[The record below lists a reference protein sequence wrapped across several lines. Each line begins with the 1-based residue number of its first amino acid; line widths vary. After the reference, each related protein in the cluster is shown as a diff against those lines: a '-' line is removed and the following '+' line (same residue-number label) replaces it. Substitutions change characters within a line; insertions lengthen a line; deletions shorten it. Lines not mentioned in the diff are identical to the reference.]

1 MIKVFKLP
9 DLGEGLTESEIVAWH
24 VMPGDTVEL
33 NQHIADVETAKAV
46 VELPSPFAGTV
57 TELHQEP
64 GVVVHV
70 GEPIVSFEVEG
81 AGGAEPLSAGGDGAA
96 QPVEAG
102 FPGFSTPETDAAGG
116 VENGVGSIPAER
128 EAVLVGYGAAAE
140 RGGRPKR
147 RPRLGGPGAERVET
161 ARPAPERVET
171 ARPAPERVEAAR
183 PAPERVEAARPAPE
197 RVEAARPAP
206 ERVETA
212 RPAPERVEAARP
224 ERPRSTPPVRA
235 LARELGVDLAMI
247 TGTGPDGLITRDDVR
262 AKATGSAGAQ
272 DAASAARADTPTSQ
286 TGAQTRAESRAESR
300 AQTGGQTAAQTG
312 TAARETRS
320 PIKSLRKVTAA
331 AMVQSAFTAPHVTEF
346 LTVDVTPTVELLEVL
361 KHSRAFADY
370 RIGILTV
377 VAKALCIAVARN
389 PSLNTRWDDTA
400 GEIVQYNYVNLGIAA
415 ATPRGLIVPNI
426 KEAQALGLTELA
438 SALAALTETARA
450 GTTRQDALSG
460 GTISITNIGVFGI
473 DAGTPILNPG
483 EAAIL
488 AMGGIRRAPW
498 EYQGE
503 IALRSVM
510 TLSLSFDHR
519 LVDGEQGSRFLA
531 DISSIL
537 ANPGMVLTM
546 V

>member
-24 VMPGDTVEL
+24 VVPGDTVEL

-57 TELHQEP
+57 TELHQLP

-70 GEPIVSFEVEG
+70 GEPIVSFEVAG
-81 AGGAEPLSAGGDGAA
+81 AGSAGPQSAGGDGAA
-96 QPVEAG
+96 QPVEAL
-102 FPGFSTPETDAAGG
+102 FSDPAKPETDAAGSTG
-116 VENGVGSIPAER
+116 DHPASAPADR

-147 RPRLGGPGAERVET
+147 RPRFGGSVIEPVDT
-161 ARPAPERVET
+161 APPAPEPVET
-171 ARPAPERVEAAR
+171 TPAPISR
-183 PAPERVEAARPAPE
+183 
-197 RVEAARPAP
+197 
-206 ERVETA
+206 
-212 RPAPERVEAARP
+212 

-235 LARELGVDLAMI
+235 LARDLGVDLTLI
-247 TGTGPDGLITRDDVR
+247 NGTGPNGLITRDDVH
-262 AKATGSAGAQ
+262 ANAAGAAGGRG
-272 DAASAARADTPTSQ
+272 AASAAPFATTL
-286 TGAQTRAESRAESR
+286 
-300 AQTGGQTAAQTG
+300 G
-312 TAARETRS
+312 TADATSPARESRS
-320 PIKSLRKVTAA
+320 PIKGIRKLTAA
-331 AMVQSAFTAPHVTEF
+331 AMVQSAFTAPHATEF
-346 LTVDVTPTVELLEVL
+346 LTVDVTPTLDLIDSL
-361 KHSRAFADY
+361 KLNRAFAGH

-389 PSLNTRWDDTA
+389 PSLNTRWDDPA
-400 GEIVQYNYVNLGIAA
+400 GEIVQFNYLNLGIAA
-415 ATPRGLIVPNI
+415 ATPRGLVVPNI
-426 KEAQALGLTELA
+426 KDAQSLSLTELA
-438 SALAALTETARA
+438 AALTALTEAARA
-450 GTTRQDALSG
+450 GTTSQDALSG

-488 AMGGIRRAPW
+488 AMGSIRRTPW

-503 IALRSVM
+503 IALRSVL

-531 DISSIL
+531 DIGSIL
-537 ANPGMVLTM
+537 ANPGMVLAM